1 MSKLWKIN
9 SWLSLGEGAQTIST
23 LLGESVDISDLY
35 RFALDGHINL
45 SINLIN
51 PTPVRKV
58 SVIRT
63 EALQHKTVKPSHKN
77 LPQNLRVNVPLAEY
91 PISKKHWVESESKDW
106 VNVKGVYDLAMIG
119 AEQGEIAQLIH
130 PESIVKIPIISG
142 FYIKK
147 DEQIY
152 KLQVLQRA
160 AIPHAQ
166 STQSNDESRGEGKVD
181 STLRGLKPRI
191 LPQAVSV
198 SSLGEHEHELV
209 LRTSEV
215 TRFIQ
220 SLQDEPTRSVQD
232 EKNLSPREKG
242 TLLTIIGAFCN
253 SMDIDPSD
261 RGATS
266 PVARMLEL
274 NGTPMKFDTIKKY
287 LDQVPDA
294 VERKR
299 K

>member
-1 MSKLWKIN
+1 MSKLLKLK
-9 SWLSLGEGAQTIST
+9 SWLSLAEGAQAIST
-23 LLGESVDISDLY
+23 LLGESVGISDLY

-51 PTPVRKV
+51 PTPIRKV

-63 EALQHKTVKPSHKN
+63 ESLQHKTVKPSHKN
-77 LPQNLRVNVPLAEY
+77 LPKNLRVNVPLAEY
-91 PISKKHWVESESKDW
+91 PISKKHWVESEAKDW
-106 VNVKGVYDLAMIG
+106 SNVKGVYDLAMIG
-119 AEQGEIAQLIH
+119 AERGEITQLIH
-130 PESIVKIPIISG
+130 PESIVKIPVISG

-152 KLQVLQRA
+152 KLQVLQGA
-160 AIPHAQ
+160 TTAHAQ
-166 STQSNDESRGEGKVD
+166 STQIKDESGGEGKAD
-181 STLRGLKPRI
+181 LALRALRPRI
-191 LPQAVSV
+191 LPLAVSA
-198 SSLGEHEHELV
+198 SSLWVHEHELV
-209 LRTSEV
+209 LRTGEV

-220 SLQDEPTRSVQD
+220 SLQDEPTRSVHN
-232 EKNLSPREKG
+232 EKDLSPRERG

-266 PVARMLEL
+266 PVERMLEL
-274 NGTPMKFDTIKKY
+274 NGTPMKFDTIKRY